1 MLEALQR
8 ATCSDVDP
16 MPGLHGVVRLLQM
29 RVLQAV
35 AKTQGL
41 GAVQSEVA
49 KECGIQAKNFFLL
62 YKASQHWEHASAA

>member
-1 MLEALQR
+1 M
-8 ATCSDVDP
+8 
-16 MPGLHGVVRLLQM
+16 QM
-29 RVLQAV
+29 RVLQAI

-62 YKASQHWEHASAA
+62 YKVSHHWECLCSVTVNMEWLRRYFAEV

>member
-1 MLEALQR
+1 MA
-8 ATCSDVDP
+8 
-16 MPGLHGVVRLLQM
+16 LQM
-29 RVLQAV
+29 RVLQAI

-62 YKASQHWEHASAA
+62 YKASLHWEHASAA